1 MTSTTEPKTE
11 LEKLIEA
18 ERKKAAAKIAKLK
31 RDAAAEQRK
40 VDSKVVELLKE
51 QKPELHAR
59 LEGEAKSVLVAE
71 KAERSAKA
79 RRAAEAPAA
88 EPATEA
94 VDPTE
99 HSEEVRQPWN
109 G

>member
-1 MTSTTEPKTE
+1 MTSTIEPKTE

-18 ERKKAAAKIAKLK
+18 ERNKAAAKIAKLK

-40 VDSKVVELLKE
+40 VDAKVVELLKE

-59 LEGEAKSVLVAE
+59 LEGEANALLDAE
-71 KAERSAKA
+71 KAKRSAKA
-79 RRAAEAPAA
+79 KRAAEESAA
-88 EPATEA
+88 EPVATA
-94 VDPTE
+94 VDTNE

>member
-1 MTSTTEPKTE
+1 MTDTTEPKTE
-11 LEKLIEA
+11 LDKLIEA
-18 ERKKAAAKIAKLK
+18 ERKKANARIAKLK

-40 VDSKVVELLKE
+40 VDAKVVELLKE

-59 LEGEAKSVLVAE
+59 LESEAKALLAAE

-79 RRAAEAPAA
+79 KRMAEEPAA
-88 EPATEA
+88 EPIATTA
-94 VDPTE
+94 DTPE